1 MSLSKTL
8 VRRICIR
15 APQTAF
21 RQHARPCLVRSPL
34 AHPTLLRQGGRWD
47 STSMSQGPPQ
57 PKFYWLRRGAV
68 LTLKLIFLWVPA
80 MAAWLA
86 VVSGVQL
93 DFRTPEEVK
102 HEEEEAQRLER
113 FFDVEH
119 LSEVEYAAEWA
130 AKEQALAGIVEKL
143 IRSRTLQE
151 SMESANRLEGSSFSS
166 QEAGDTDQVME
177 FSYVHPPAEADRLN
191 SLGAEIASEGYRPW
205 NPRLV
210 LSHKTGSVALVT
222 MRFQHVQA
230 AHGRS
235 ETWACTKLRV
245 ELITGLHGEAMEE
258 PLCDLQGTST
268 YPDNCTGD
276 DRRPSGGARPFAARF
291 LQGAGRLAAPP
302 RRY

>member
-258 PLCDLQGTST
+258 PLCDLQG
-268 YPDNCTGD
+268 PMPHGV
-276 DRRPSGGARPFAARF
+276 
-291 LQGAGRLAAPP
+291 
-302 RRY
+302 RYMRI